1 VTGLEPGTAAPI
13 FRGVTTDGE
22 QVSLAD
28 FAGRKLILYFYP
40 KDDTPGCTRQA
51 CSLRDLNEE
60 IREKG
65 AAVLG
70 VSTQDRASH
79 QRFSEKYRLNFPLLA
94 DTDKAVARAYGAVG
108 SGGLLSRAANAL
120 GFATRITYI
129 IDEQGRIEHII
140 EDPNCE
146 NHGEEVLKLLGTR
159 IGEGARER

>member
-1 VTGLEPGTAAPI
+1 MTEFAPGTPAPDFTGI
-13 FRGVTTDGE
+13 TTDGDE
-22 QVSLAD
+22 VSLAD
-28 FAGRKLILYFYP
+28 FSGRKLILYFYP

-65 AAVLG
+65 AAILG
-70 VSTQDRASH
+70 VSTQDKASH

-94 DTDKAVARAYGAVG
+94 DTDKEVAKAYGAIG
-108 SGGLLSRAANAL
+108 SGGLLSRAVNAL

-129 IDEQGRIEHII
+129 IDEQGLIEHVI

-146 NHGEEVLKLLGTR
+146 NHGEEVLKLLGKL
-159 IGEGARER
+159 